1 MRMSMDTRIQPA
13 SSHRGFNALTPWPE
27 SAKDASKGIM
37 SKITGTPTT
46 VE

>member
-1 MRMSMDTRIQPA
+1 MRMSMDTRIQPI

-27 SAKDASKGIM
+27 SAKDPSKGVL
-37 SKITGTPTT
+37 SKITGTPAT